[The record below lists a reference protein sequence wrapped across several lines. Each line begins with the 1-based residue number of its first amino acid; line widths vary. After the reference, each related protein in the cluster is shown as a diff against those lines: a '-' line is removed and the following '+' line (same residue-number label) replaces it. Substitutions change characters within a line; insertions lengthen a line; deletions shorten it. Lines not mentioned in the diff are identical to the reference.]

1 MLDWRRGL
9 EPAVHCE
16 SHRERQNNGQ
26 FEWIGQYHNSLR
38 SLPDIERCLLAE
50 MRGIFASP
58 EALYVD
64 TKSSEHVPRIVYA
77 SGGCPR
83 KSRRVMPRAVRRTL
97 LSAVLFGTLL
107 FCETEIQAAGNL
119 WVYQSCANWVR
130 YHSLETA
137 QGQMPT
143 SVARLGRCSL
153 ERMRMACRLA
163 VAGAPVQ
170 GLKLCPDEL
179 CPTIGRAL
187 RGLGVAAM
195 PRGQLLTVYRLCP
208 QQW

>member
-1 MLDWRRGL
+1 MGRSISQLPTFVARYKALPAGTRHL
-9 EPAVHCE
+9 ASQEPRL
-16 SHRERQNNGQ
+16 HRHQVVGT
-26 FEWIGQYHNSLR
+26 
-38 SLPDIERCLLAE
+38 C
-50 MRGIFASP
+50 
-58 EALYVD
+58 
-64 TKSSEHVPRIVYA
+64 PRIVYA
-77 SGGCPR
+77 SGECPR
-83 KSRRVMPRAVRRTL
+83 KSRRVMPRAARRTL
-97 LSAVLFGTLL
+97 LCTMLFGILL
-107 FCETEIQAAGNL
+107 FGEIEAQAAGNL
-119 WVYQSCANWVR
+119 WVYRSCANWVQF
-130 YHSLETA
+130 HSFETV
-137 QGQMPT
+137 QDQMSTPG
-143 SVARLGRCSL
+143 ARLGRCSR

>member
-1 MLDWRRGL
+1 MDRSISQLPTFVARYRAVPAGTRHLASREPRLRRHQ
-9 EPAVHCE
+9 V
-16 SHRERQNNGQ
+16 
-26 FEWIGQYHNSLR
+26 IGT
-38 SLPDIERCLLAE
+38 C
-50 MRGIFASP
+50 
-58 EALYVD
+58 
-64 TKSSEHVPRIVYA
+64 PRIVYA

-83 KSRRVMPRAVRRTL
+83 KSRRVMRRAARRTL

-107 FCETEIQAAGNL
+107 FCETESQAAGNL